1 MNNKMKKRTITGVAI
16 ISGAILFSVGV
27 AGTVHL
33 INENNAIEAKTYV
46 TAKENNFNTSP
57 TPVN

>member
-27 AGTVHL
+27 AGTV
-33 INENNAIEAKTYV
+33 
-46 TAKENNFNTSP
+46 
-57 TPVN
+57 